1 MVQTKRKRA
10 IIRQGTIDEVRSVR
24 HLLEAHWRELC
35 TDTDLMQLD
44 PDWRG
49 YYELEERGRTF
60 VLTASMGDEIVGY
73 SLNLF
78 GPHLHYRHLIVAQ
91 NDVLYLTPAARRGGC
106 GLRLIRATEQVAKQ
120 RGAHVMSWHAKE
132 RPPQLQLLLQRLG
145 YDVQDIYFT
154 RRL

>member
-1 MVQTKRKRA
+1 MVTTKQRA
-10 IIRQGTIDEVRSVR
+10 VLRDGTIDDVRSVG
-24 HLLEAHWRELC
+24 HLLEQHWRELC
-35 TDTDLMQLD
+35 TDTELMVLD

-60 VLTASMGDEIVGY
+60 VLVAELDGETIGY

-91 NDVLYLTPAARRGGC
+91 NDVLFMAPKHRGGTL
-106 GLRLIRATEQVAKQ
+106 GVRLIYQTEAVAKQ
-120 RGAHVMSWHAKE
+120 RGAHVMSWHAKRDTALE
-132 RPPQLQLLLQRLG
+132 HVLPKLG
-145 YDVQDIYFT
+145 YGVQDIYFT